1 MNALVEGPKTKIS
14 QEVHATKY
22 RMEGESFKE
31 AQNRFAST
39 LADDEEHFRK
49 LRDILLEQRFMG
61 GGRTQLA
68 IGSPTA
74 TTAFNCFVSS
84 PIEDNFD
91 SIMDIAKEAGKTM
104 RKGGGIGYDFSR
116 LRPKGSLIV
125 SLGSQASGPICFMRI
140 YDSLCKTVSS
150 AGHRRGA
157 QMGVLRVDHPDI
169 EEFIHAKQNSTE
181 LTAFNISIGV
191 TDEFMECV
199 RDKKMFDLTFE
210 GKVYKQVFAPALW
223 EMVMRSTWDWAEPG
237 ILFIDR
243 INQMNNLWYCE
254 TIEATNPC
262 GEQPLP
268 SNGACLLGSYNLVK
282 YVDFDDEGTRSFNF
296 AQLMQDIPIVTRAM
310 DNIHDNTVFPLPA
323 QAAESVA
330 KRRMGLGV
338 TGLAN
343 ALEALGFAYGSPKF
357 LEVAEDIFKV
367 IRDETYRASVGLAKE
382 KGAFPLFDAEKY
394 LQGEFIKT
402 LPETVKAGI
411 KKYGIRNSHLL
422 SFAPTGTISLTAD
435 NVSGGIEPVFSY
447 GYDRTIQTEDGPIIE
462 EVLDYAYRTWGVK
475 GKKAND
481 CTADE
486 HLSVLALSSKYVDSA
501 VSKTIN
507 CSPDMPWE
515 DFKSIYIKAWEQG
528 CKGCTTFNSGGKR
541 YGILNDKAI
550 EDLEEQIEQEPTV
563 EACFINWETGQKECS

>member
-1 MNALVEGPKTKIS
+1 MNGPQTRLS

-22 RMEGESFKE
+22 RSDGESFKE

-39 LADDEEHFRK
+39 LADSEEHFYK
-49 LRDILLEQRFMG
+49 LRSILLEQRFMG

-68 IGSPTA
+68 IGSPNQ

-116 LRPKGSLIV
+116 LRPKGSRIL
-125 SLGSQASGPICFMRI
+125 SLGSQASGPISFMRI

-181 LTAFNISIGV
+181 LTAFNISVGV
-191 TDEFMECV
+191 TNEFMECV
-199 RDKKMFDLTFE
+199 RDKKMFDLSFE
-210 GKVYKQVFAPALW
+210 GKVHKQVDAAALW
-223 EMVMRSTWDWAEPG
+223 EMIMRSTWDWAEPG

-243 INQMNNLWYCE
+243 INDSNNLHYCE
-254 TIEATNPC
+254 TIAATNPC

-296 AQLMQDIPIVTRAM
+296 AQLMQDIPVVTRAM

-323 QAAESVA
+323 QEEESRI

-343 ALEALGFAYGSPKF
+343 AIEAIGFSYGSEKF
-357 LEVAEDIFKV
+357 LAVAEDIFKV
-367 IRDETYRASVGLAKE
+367 IRDETYRASVALAKE
-382 KGAFPLFDAEKY
+382 KGAFPAYHEDY
-394 LQGEFIKT
+394 LKGEFIKT
-402 LPETVKAGI
+402 LPKTVRAGI

-422 SFAPTGTISLTAD
+422 SYAPTGTISLTAD
-435 NVSGGIEPVFSY
+435 NVSGGIEPVFSHS
-447 GYDRTIQTEDGPIIE
+447 YDRTIQTEDGPIIE
-462 EVLDYAYRTWGVK
+462 EVMDYGYREWKVK
-475 GKKAND
+475 GKTANE

-486 HLSVLALSSKYVDSA
+486 HLGVLALATRYVDSA

-507 CSPDMPWE
+507 CSPEMPWE
-515 DFKSIYIKAWEQG
+515 DFKAIYMNAWEMG
-528 CKGCTTFNSGGKR
+528 CKGVTTFNSGGKR
-541 YGILNDKAI
+541 YGILNVKEVPKEKEA
-550 EDLEEQIEQEPTV
+550 
-563 EACFINWETGQKECS
+563 EACYINFETGQKECS

>member
-1 MNALVEGPKTKIS
+1 
-14 QEVHATKY
+14 
-22 RMEGESFKE
+22 
-31 AQNRFAST
+31 
-39 LADDEEHFRK
+39 
-49 LRDILLEQRFMG
+49 
-61 GGRTQLA
+61 
-68 IGSPTA
+68 
-74 TTAFNCFVSS
+74 
-84 PIEDNFD
+84 
-91 SIMDIAKEAGKTM
+91 MDIAKEAGKTM

-125 SLGSQASGPICFMRI
+125 SLGSQASGPISFMRI

-323 QAAESVA
+323 QADESVA

>member
-1 MNALVEGPKTKIS
+1 MSAGPQTRLS

-22 RMEGESFKE
+22 RMQGESFKE

-39 LADDEEHFRK
+39 LADSEEHFYK

-84 PIEDNFD
+84 PIEDDFN
-91 SIMDIAKEAGKTM
+91 SIMDGAKEAGKTM

-125 SLGSQASGPICFMRI
+125 SLGSQASGPISFMRI
-140 YDSLCKTVSS
+140 FDSLCKTVSS

-181 LTAFNISIGV
+181 LTAFNISLGI
-191 TDEFMECV
+191 TDEFMRCV
-199 RDKKMFDLTFE
+199 IDKKMFDLVFE
-210 GKVYKQVFAPALW
+210 GRVYKQIFAPALW
-223 EMVMRSTWDWAEPG
+223 EMIMRSTWDWAEPG
-237 ILFIDR
+237 VLFIDR
-243 INQMNNLWYCE
+243 INEMNNLYYCE

-268 SNGACLLGSYNLVK
+268 PNGACLLGSYNLVK
-282 YVDFDDEGTRSFNF
+282 YIDFDDEGTRSFNF
-296 AQLMQDIPIVTRAM
+296 AQLMQDIPVVTRAM
-310 DNIHDNTVFPLPA
+310 DNIHDNTVFPLA
-323 QAAESVA
+323 KQEEESA
-330 KRRMGLGV
+330 DKRRMGLGV

-343 ALEALGFAYGSPKF
+343 AIEALGFSYGSPKF

-367 IRDETYRASVGLAKE
+367 IRDETYRTSVALAKE
-382 KGAFPLFDAEKY
+382 KGAFPALDIDKY
-394 LQGEFIKT
+394 LKGNFIKT
-402 LPETVKAGI
+402 LPKTVRAGI
-411 KKYGIRNSHLL
+411 RKYGIRNSHLL

-435 NVSGGIEPVFSY
+435 NVSGGVEPVFSY
-447 GYDRTIQTEDGPIIE
+447 GYDRTIQTESGPIVE
-462 EVLDYAYRTWGVK
+462 EVMDYAYRTWGVR

-486 HLSVLALSSKYVDSA
+486 HLAVLALSSQYVDSA

-507 CSPDMPWE
+507 CSPEMPWE
-515 DFKSIYIKAWEQG
+515 DFKSIYVKAWEQG

-541 YGILNDKAI
+541 FGILNDKPEEELKA
-550 EDLEEQIEQEPTV
+550 EDKAAPEEAAQ
-563 EACFINWETGQKECS
+563 ACYIDFETGQKECS

>member
-125 SLGSQASGPICFMRI
+125 SLGSQASGPISFMRI